1 MADVELSSV
10 ANGSAARCRVVTRS
24 GSGISAAANKQ
35 PLSATDSYNIEAAA
49 DAKLQGDSIDIGLI
63 QRRTYL
69 LSAGIG
75 DTNRVFNRFK
85 GWIGLVIWILNVIIH
100 FGLDFYE
107 AVFVFEVSW
116 ATCIGVFLITLLACC
131 YSMIKHSVPWFIKGV
146 RKLKKD
152 GHYPKTLRRVYLMF
166 KFMPIVVVMFA
177 MGAAMGQFGCYW
189 YDGALR
195 LSFSKLSN
203 DTGVEIP
210 SEIDVLFNI
219 LRATSLFHIFYGFC
233 LLLVFHLSLIFMIQ
247 SSMREFN
254 DRMGKLF
261 RENPIQIAF
270 PEAVNLFS
278 ARSKFVHEASQKST
292 VVLTTLLVAC
302 STSFVLNAYNFLFL
316 KRFAIYVWFAIAPLI
331 WVVCPLTGAAWV
343 TQTYLKYKLVVVNA
357 WVDIPEE
364 HELEASAHDYLHEVN
379 SNGRTRSPSPVKN
392 IWSSIR
398 RTAKTEKDQNS
409 SAKAGDAAGVNN
421 QDFKEDDSKRTAM
434 KETKKSSHSRKNSEI
449 SLHFSVDERSSKLKG
464 GSLKGVTLNRT
475 PEILLTDCDEVTE
488 NVVPSQTYLMT
499 RSRSE
504 PSLTDVEKVN
514 RILGNQD
521 PVFAGGS
528 SDENIPD
535 AGASRSHVVRI
546 DIESSQSSGTQ
557 GTQLTSGSGDTM
569 KTSSEF
575 SRRSSDGEK
584 ITEQLKVPSR
594 EENNHTTGEKKDS
607 PRRANFLTGMA
618 KTFHQWRTK
627 TKKKRKFNYEKY
639 IIYLES
645 ILPTVGFSIGGVII
659 TFNGIYTFIV
669 VLSFLVGVFAQE
681 AFFGN

>member
-1 MADVELSSV
+1 MA
-10 ANGSAARCRVVTRS
+10 A
-24 GSGISAAANKQ
+24 
-35 PLSATDSYNIEAAA
+35 
-49 DAKLQGDSIDIGLI
+49 
-63 QRRTYL
+63 
-69 LSAGIG
+69 
-75 DTNRVFNRFK
+75 F
-85 GWIGLVIWILNVIIH
+85 
-100 FGLDFYE
+100 FYC
-107 AVFVFEVSW
+107 V
-116 ATCIGVFLITLLACC
+116 
-131 YSMIKHSVPWFIKGV
+131 
-146 RKLKKD
+146 
-152 GHYPKTLRRVYLMF
+152 
-166 KFMPIVVVMFA
+166 
-177 MGAAMGQFGCYW
+177 
-189 YDGALR
+189 
-195 LSFSKLSN
+195 
-203 DTGVEIP
+203 
-210 SEIDVLFNI
+210 
-219 LRATSLFHIFYGFC
+219 
-233 LLLVFHLSLIFMIQ
+233 
-247 SSMREFN
+247 
-254 DRMGKLF
+254 
-261 RENPIQIAF
+261 
-270 PEAVNLFS
+270 
-278 ARSKFVHEASQKST
+278 
-292 VVLTTLLVAC
+292 
-302 STSFVLNAYNFLFL
+302 
-316 KRFAIYVWFAIAPLI
+316 
-331 WVVCPLTGAAWV
+331 
-343 TQTYLKYKLVVVNA
+343 
-357 WVDIPEE
+357 
-364 HELEASAHDYLHEVN
+364 
-379 SNGRTRSPSPVKN
+379 
-392 IWSSIR
+392 
-398 RTAKTEKDQNS
+398 
-409 SAKAGDAAGVNN
+409 
-421 QDFKEDDSKRTAM
+421 
-434 KETKKSSHSRKNSEI
+434 RKNSEI

-521 PVFAGGS
+521 PVLARGS

-535 AGASRSHVVRI
+535 TGASRSHVVRI

-584 ITEQLKVPSR
+584 ITEQLKVLSR